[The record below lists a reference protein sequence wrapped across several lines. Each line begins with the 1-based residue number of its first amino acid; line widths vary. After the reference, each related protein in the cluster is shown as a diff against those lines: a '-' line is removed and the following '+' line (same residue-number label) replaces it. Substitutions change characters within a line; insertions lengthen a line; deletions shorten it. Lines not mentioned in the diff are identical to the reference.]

1 MLHGRSNLAKLTR
14 PATPQGQERSLE
26 DLGLT
31 FVRFIENEGEASV
44 VLANHKCE
52 HTFQVFKTRNLLCP
66 RFYFQ
71 LSGDFG
77 DGHAYLK

>member
-1 MLHGRSNLAKLTR
+1 MLHSRSELAKLTR
-14 PATPQGQERSLE
+14 PAAPQGQERSLE
-26 DLGLT
+26 DLELT
-31 FVRFIENEGEASV
+31 FVRFIEIDGEAAV

-52 HTFQVFKTRNLLCP
+52 HTFQVFKTRSMFCP
-66 RFYFQ
+66 RFYIQ